1 VDEGARLSDL
11 IRSLGLA
18 LVGTMHPKM
27 LWLSFR
33 PFLIVSI
40 FWGIVIWLIWSP
52 ALEILRT
59 FLTASIFTSWIQSG
73 LEYVGFDEA
82 RAWIAPLFLVILLI
96 PIIAISL
103 LVFIAFSTV
112 PAVVDSVVKQ
122 KAYEGIMRI
131 KGGSLVGS
139 FFYTL
144 WSALIC
150 LALVMLTLP
159 VWWIPPLFAILPPL
173 LWGWLTMRLMAYDV
187 LLDHA
192 TAEERNQL
200 LEEHRWTLLGM
211 GVVAGL
217 IGAVPTFFWATSVLA
232 LVLFPFVSFV
242 ALWIYSLIF
251 IFSAL
256 WFSHFLLYALK
267 QLRQKEQLNTIDTSA
282 TLIANSSNSGLIDG

>member
-1 VDEGARLSDL
+1 MSDL

-40 FWGIVIWLIWSP
+40 FWGVVIWLIWSP
-52 ALEILRT
+52 ALEMLRT

-96 PIIAISL
+96 PIITISL

-122 KAYEGIMRI
+122 KAYEGLVRI
-131 KGGSLVGS
+131 KGGSFVGS

-192 TAEERNQL
+192 TPEERNQL

-211 GVVAGL
+211 GVVAGM

-256 WFSHFLLYALK
+256 WFSHFLLHALK
-267 QLRQKEQLNTIDTSA
+267 QLRQKEHKNTIDTLA
-282 TLIANSSNSGLIDG
+282 TLITNPSNPGVIDG

>member
-1 VDEGARLSDL
+1 MSDL

-40 FWGIVIWLIWSP
+40 FWGVVIWLIWSP
-52 ALEILRT
+52 ALEMLRT

-112 PAVVDSVVKQ
+112 PAVVDSVAKQ

-131 KGGSLVGS
+131 KGGSFIGS

-192 TAEERNQL
+192 TPEERNQL

-211 GVVAGL
+211 GVVAGM

-256 WFSHFLLYALK
+256 WFSHFLLHALK
-267 QLRQKEQLNTIDTSA
+267 QLRQKEHMNTIDTSA
-282 TLIANSSNSGLIDG
+282 TLITNPSNPGVIDG

>member
-1 VDEGARLSDL
+1 MSDL

-40 FWGIVIWLIWSP
+40 FWGVVIWLIWSP
-52 ALEILRT
+52 ALEMLRT

-122 KAYEGIMRI
+122 KAYEGLVRI
-131 KGGSLVGS
+131 KGGSFVGS

-192 TAEERNQL
+192 TSEERNQL

-211 GVVAGL
+211 GVVAGM

-256 WFSHFLLYALK
+256 WFSHFLLHALK
-267 QLRQKEQLNTIDTSA
+267 QLRQKEHKNTIDTSA
-282 TLIANSSNSGLIDG
+282 TLITNPSNPGVIDG

>member
-1 VDEGARLSDL
+1 MSDL

-40 FWGIVIWLIWSP
+40 FWGVVIWLIWSP
-52 ALEILRT
+52 ALEMLRT

-122 KAYEGIMRI
+122 KAYEGLDRI
-131 KGGSLVGS
+131 KGGSFIGS

-192 TAEERNQL
+192 TPEERNQL

-211 GVVAGL
+211 GVVAGM

-256 WFSHFLLYALK
+256 WFSHFLLHALK
-267 QLRQKEQLNTIDTSA
+267 QLRQKEHKNTIDTSA
-282 TLIANSSNSGLIDG
+282 TLITNPSNPGVIDG

>member
-1 VDEGARLSDL
+1 MSDL

-40 FWGIVIWLIWSP
+40 FWGVVIWLIWSP
-52 ALEILRT
+52 ALEMLRT
-59 FLTASIFTSWIQSG
+59 FLTASILTSWIQSG
-73 LEYVGFDEA
+73 LEYVGFDEV

-122 KAYEGIMRI
+122 KAYEGLVRI
-131 KGGSLVGS
+131 KGGSFVGS

-144 WSALIC
+144 WSTLIC

-173 LWGWLTMRLMAYDV
+173 LWGWLTMRLMAYDI

-192 TAEERNQL
+192 TPKERNQL

-211 GVVAGL
+211 GVVAGM

-232 LVLFPFVSFV
+232 LVLFPFISFV

-256 WFSHFLLYALK
+256 WFSHFLLHALK
-267 QLRQKEQLNTIDTSA
+267 QLRQKEHMNTIDTSA
-282 TLIANSSNSGLIDG
+282 TLITNLANQGVIDG

>member
-1 VDEGARLSDL
+1 MSDL

-40 FWGIVIWLIWSP
+40 FWGVVIWLIWSP
-52 ALEILRT
+52 ALEMLRT

-122 KAYEGIMRI
+122 KAYEGLVRI
-131 KGGSLVGS
+131 KGGSFVGS

-192 TAEERNQL
+192 TPDERNQL

-211 GVVAGL
+211 GVVAGM

-256 WFSHFLLYALK
+256 WFSHFLLHALK
-267 QLRQKEQLNTIDTSA
+267 QLRQKEHMNTIDTSA
-282 TLIANSSNSGLIDG
+282 TLITNPSNPGVIDG

>member
-1 VDEGARLSDL
+1 MSDL

-40 FWGIVIWLIWSP
+40 FWGVVIWLIWSP
-52 ALEILRT
+52 ALEMLRT

-96 PIIAISL
+96 PIITISL

-112 PAVVDSVVKQ
+112 PAVVDSVAKQ

-131 KGGSLVGS
+131 KGGSFIGS

-192 TAEERNQL
+192 TPDERNQL

-211 GVVAGL
+211 GVVAGM

-256 WFSHFLLYALK
+256 WFSHFLLHALK
-267 QLRQKEQLNTIDTSA
+267 QLRQKEHMNTIDTSA
-282 TLIANSSNSGLIDG
+282 TLITNPSNPGVIDG

>member
-1 VDEGARLSDL
+1 MSDL

-40 FWGIVIWLIWSP
+40 FWGVVIWLIWSP
-52 ALEILRT
+52 ALEMLRT

-122 KAYEGIMRI
+122 KAYEGLVRI
-131 KGGSLVGS
+131 KGGSFVGS

-192 TAEERNQL
+192 TPDERSQL

-211 GVVAGL
+211 GVVAGM

-256 WFSHFLLYALK
+256 WFSHFLLHALK
-267 QLRQKEQLNTIDTSA
+267 QLRQKEHMNTIDTSA
-282 TLIANSSNSGLIDG
+282 TLITNPSNPGVIDG

>member
-1 VDEGARLSDL
+1 LSDL

-52 ALEILRT
+52 ALEMLRT

-122 KAYEGIMRI
+122 KAYEGLVRI
-131 KGGSLVGS
+131 KGGSFVGS

-192 TAEERNQL
+192 TPEERNQL

-211 GVVAGL
+211 GVVAGM

-256 WFSHFLLYALK
+256 WFSHFLLHALK
-267 QLRQKEQLNTIDTSA
+267 QLRQKEHMNTIDTSA
-282 TLIANSSNSGLIDG
+282 TLIANPSNPGAIDG

>member
-1 VDEGARLSDL
+1 LSDL

-40 FWGIVIWLIWSP
+40 FWGVVIWLIWSP
-52 ALEILRT
+52 ALEMLRT

-122 KAYEGIMRI
+122 KAYEGLVRI
-131 KGGSLVGS
+131 KGGSFVGS

-192 TAEERNQL
+192 TPDERSQL

-211 GVVAGL
+211 GVVAGM

-256 WFSHFLLYALK
+256 WFSHFLLHALK
-267 QLRQKEQLNTIDTSA
+267 QLRQKEHMNTIDTSA
-282 TLIANSSNSGLIDG
+282 TLITNTSNPGAIDG

>member
-1 VDEGARLSDL
+1 MSDL

-40 FWGIVIWLIWSP
+40 FWGVVIWLIWSP
-52 ALEILRT
+52 ALEMLRT

-96 PIIAISL
+96 PIITISL

-112 PAVVDSVVKQ
+112 PAVVDSVAKQ

-131 KGGSLVGS
+131 KGGSFIGS

-150 LALVMLTLP
+150 MALVMLTLP

-192 TAEERNQL
+192 TPEERNQL

-211 GVVAGL
+211 GVVAGM

-256 WFSHFLLYALK
+256 WFSHFLLHALK
-267 QLRQKEQLNTIDTSA
+267 QLRQKEHMNTIDASA
-282 TLIANSSNSGLIDG
+282 TLITNPSNPGVIDG

>member
-1 VDEGARLSDL
+1 MSDL

-40 FWGIVIWLIWSP
+40 FWGVVIWLIWSP
-52 ALEILRT
+52 ALEMLRT

-112 PAVVDSVVKQ
+112 PAVVDSVAKQ

-131 KGGSLVGS
+131 KGGSFVGS

-144 WSALIC
+144 WSAFIC

-192 TAEERNQL
+192 TPEERNQL

-211 GVVAGL
+211 GVVAGM

-267 QLRQKEQLNTIDTSA
+267 QLRQKEHMNTIDTSA
-282 TLIANSSNSGLIDG
+282 TLITNTSNPGAIDG

>member
-1 VDEGARLSDL
+1 MSDL

-40 FWGIVIWLIWSP
+40 FWGVVIWLIWSP
-52 ALEILRT
+52 ALEMLRT

-122 KAYEGIMRI
+122 KAYEGLDRI
-131 KGGSLVGS
+131 KGGSFVGS

-192 TAEERNQL
+192 TPDERSQL

-211 GVVAGL
+211 GVVAGM

-256 WFSHFLLYALK
+256 WFSHFLLHALK
-267 QLRQKEQLNTIDTSA
+267 QLRQKEHKNTIDTSA
-282 TLIANSSNSGLIDG
+282 TLITNPSNPGVIDG

>member
-1 VDEGARLSDL
+1 MSDL

-40 FWGIVIWLIWSP
+40 FWGVVIWLIWSP
-52 ALEILRT
+52 ALEMLRT

-112 PAVVDSVVKQ
+112 PAVVDSVAKQ

-131 KGGSLVGS
+131 KGGSFIGS

-192 TAEERNQL
+192 TSEERNQL

-211 GVVAGL
+211 GVVAGM

-256 WFSHFLLYALK
+256 WFSHFLLHALK
-267 QLRQKEQLNTIDTSA
+267 QLRQKEHKNTIDTSA
-282 TLIANSSNSGLIDG
+282 TLITNPSNPGVIDG

>member
-1 VDEGARLSDL
+1 MSDL

-40 FWGIVIWLIWSP
+40 FWGVVIWLIWSP
-52 ALEILRT
+52 ALEMLRT

-96 PIIAISL
+96 PIITISL

-131 KGGSLVGS
+131 KGGSFIGS

-192 TAEERNQL
+192 TPEERNQL

-211 GVVAGL
+211 GVVAGM

-256 WFSHFLLYALK
+256 WFSHFLLHALK
-267 QLRQKEQLNTIDTSA
+267 QLRQKEHKNTIDTSA
-282 TLIANSSNSGLIDG
+282 TLITNPSNPGVIDG

>member
-1 VDEGARLSDL
+1 LSDL

-40 FWGIVIWLIWSP
+40 FWGVVIWLIWSP
-52 ALEILRT
+52 ALEMLRT

-73 LEYVGFDEA
+73 LEFVGFDEA

-122 KAYEGIMRI
+122 KAYEGLFRI

-192 TAEERNQL
+192 TSEERNQL

-211 GVVAGL
+211 GVIAGM

-256 WFSHFLLYALK
+256 WFSHFLLHALK
-267 QLRQKEQLNTIDTSA
+267 QLRQKEQANTIDTST
-282 TLIANSSNSGLIDG
+282 TLITNSSNPGVIDG

>member
-1 VDEGARLSDL
+1 
-11 IRSLGLA
+11 
-18 LVGTMHPKM
+18 MHPKM

-40 FWGIVIWLIWSP
+40 FWGVVIWLIWSP
-52 ALEILRT
+52 ALEMLRT

-96 PIIAISL
+96 PIITISL

-122 KAYEGIMRI
+122 KAYEGLVRI
-131 KGGSLVGS
+131 KGGSFVGS

-192 TAEERNQL
+192 TPEERNQL

-211 GVVAGL
+211 GVVAGM

-256 WFSHFLLYALK
+256 WFSHFLLHALK
-267 QLRQKEQLNTIDTSA
+267 QLRQKEHKNTIDTSA
-282 TLIANSSNSGLIDG
+282 TLITNPSNPGVIDG